1 MEQTPDTSEAQTIEV
16 ADGQTL
22 SITEE
27 GTYIL
32 QGTAS
37 DCTVL
42 VNAPEAKVQLILD
55 NVTVIRDIYGRYRER
70 CQDRCRDLLKVRSDV
85 ERERDAHDQLD

>member
-55 NVTVIRDIYGRYRER
+55 NVTVSRYPGHLRKIQR
-70 CQDRCRDLLKVRSDV
+70 TMSRQMP
-85 ERERDAHDQLD
+85 